1 MLDVGSY
8 ILHHVQEIEPSSLT
22 TSSKNFLQMS
32 TKKLRYNY
40 MGEHQVFSK
49 A

>member
-1 MLDVGSY
+1 MLDIGAY
-8 ILHHVQEIEPSSLT
+8 ILRHVQEIEPSSQT

-32 TKKLRYNY
+32 TKKVRYNY